1 MIQFKCMQLSKVKKE
16 RIYDQH
22 GQGTLALIPC
32 YLLLKVFFLKV
43 LMISEVHSVKI
54 ITTENKQYKE

>member
-1 MIQFKCMQLSKVKKE
+1 MIQFKCMQLSKVERE

-22 GQGTLALIPC
+22 GKGTLALIPR

-43 LMISEVHSVKI
+43 LKIFEVRSV
-54 ITTENKQYKE
+54 